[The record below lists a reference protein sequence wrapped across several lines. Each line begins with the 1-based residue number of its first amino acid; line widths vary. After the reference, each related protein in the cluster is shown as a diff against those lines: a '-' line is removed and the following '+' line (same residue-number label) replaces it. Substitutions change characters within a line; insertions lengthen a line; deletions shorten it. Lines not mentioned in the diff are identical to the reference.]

1 MEREIFICT
10 KMEELQMKKL
20 WQLWMTSAL
29 AVLLL
34 VGCSQ
39 EEAKP
44 VEDKDT
50 TQEEATIEET
60 EFPITMTDAVGNEI
74 TLEEAP
80 KTIVSMLPSNTEILF
95 ALGLN
100 EEIIGVNDYD
110 NYPEEALEKEKIGG
124 MEFNVEKIVS
134 MNPEIVFAHES
145 MLGAGDAGLQQI
157 RDAGVKVFVVK
168 NAADFN
174 ETYTTIEQI
183 GRATGK
189 LPEAQ
194 KIVEDMKAKVEEVKA
209 KVANV
214 ETKKTVFVETSDVP
228 EIYTPGKGTF
238 MQEIL
243 DMVNAENIA
252 ADQEGWFMIAPEEIV
267 NRNPD
272 VIIVMY
278 SYVEGIVDSVKAR
291 DGFDTINA
299 VKNDA
304 VVQVDENLTSRTGPR
319 LAEGLEEVAKAI
331 YPEAFSE

>member
-1 MEREIFICT
+1 
-10 KMEELQMKKL
+10 MKKL

-29 AVLLL
+29 AALLL
-34 VGCSQ
+34 VGCGQ

-44 VEDKDT
+44 VENNDNAQ
-50 TQEEATIEET
+50 QEQQAEVDEAT
-60 EFPITMTDAVGNEI
+60 FPITMTDAVGNEI

-80 KTIVSMLPSNTEILF
+80 KTIVSMIPSNTEILF

-100 EEIIGVNDYD
+100 EEIVGVNDYD

-124 MEFNVEKIVS
+124 QEFNVEKILS

-145 MLGAGDAGLQQI
+145 MLGIGEAGLQQL

-168 NAADFN
+168 NATDFN

-189 LPEAQ
+189 LEEAQ
-194 KIVEDMKAKVEEVKA
+194 KIVEDMKAKVEEVKE
-209 KVANV
+209 KVAKV
-214 ETKKTVFVETSDVP
+214 ETKKTVFVETTDVP
-228 EIYTPGKGTF
+228 EVYTPGKGTF

-252 ADQEGWFMIAPEEIV
+252 ADQEGWFMISPEEIV
-267 NRNPD
+267 SRNPD

-278 SYVEGIVDSVKAR
+278 SYVDGIVDSVKAR
-291 DGFDTINA
+291 DGFDTITA
-299 VKNDA
+299 VQNDA

-319 LAEGLEEVAKAI
+319 LADGLEEIAKAI

>member
-1 MEREIFICT
+1 
-10 KMEELQMKKL
+10 MKKF

-34 VGCSQ
+34 VGCGQ
-39 EEAKP
+39 EEVKPAKNNDNTQQE
-44 VEDKDT
+44 VTVDEQVSDET
-50 TQEEATIEET
+50 T
-60 EFPITMTDAVGNEI
+60 FPITMTDAVGEEI

-80 KTIVSMLPSNTEILF
+80 KTIVSMQPSNTEILF
-95 ALGLN
+95 ALDLN
-100 EEIIGVNDYD
+100 EEIVGVNDYD

-124 MEFNVEKIVS
+124 VEFSVEKIVA
-134 MNPEIVFAHES
+134 MNPDIVFAHES
-145 MLGAGDAGLQQI
+145 ALGMGEAGIQQI
-157 RDAGVKVFVVK
+157 RDAGVKVYVVK
-168 NAADFN
+168 NAMDFN
-174 ETYTTIEQI
+174 ETYTTIEEI

-189 LPEAQ
+189 LAEAQ
-194 KIVEDMKAKVEEVKA
+194 KIVEDMKVKVEEVKE

-228 EIYTPGKGTF
+228 QIYTPGKGTF

-243 DMVNAENIA
+243 DIVNAENIA
-252 ADQEGWFMIAPEEIV
+252 ADQEGWFIMEPEEIV
-267 NRNPD
+267 KRNPD

-278 SYVEGIVDSVKAR
+278 NYVEGIVESVKAR
-291 DGFDTINA
+291 DGFDSITA
-299 VKNDA
+299 VKNNE

>member
-1 MEREIFICT
+1 
-10 KMEELQMKKL
+10 MKKI
-20 WQLWMTSAL
+20 WQLWMASAL

-34 VGCSQ
+34 VGCGQ

-44 VEDKDT
+44 VENT
-50 TQEEATIEET
+50 ESPQVETAVEET
-60 EFPITMTDAVGNEI
+60 EFPITITDAVGNDI

-80 KTIVSMLPSNTEILF
+80 KTIVSMMPSNTEILF

-100 EEIIGVNDYD
+100 EEIVGVNDYD

-134 MNPEIVFAHES
+134 MNPDIVFAHES
-145 MLGAGDAGLQQI
+145 SLGMGEAGLQQI

-174 ETYTTIEQI
+174 ETYTTIEEI

-189 LPEAQ
+189 LAEAQ
-194 KIVEDMKAKVEEVKA
+194 KIVEDMKAKVEEVKE
-209 KVANV
+209 KVAKV

-252 ADQEGWFMIAPEEIV
+252 ADQEGWFKIEPEEIV
-267 NRNPD
+267 SRNPD

-278 SYVEGIVDSVKAR
+278 SYVPGIVESVKAR
-291 DGFDTINA
+291 DGFASISA

-331 YPEAFSE
+331 YPEAFGE

>member
-1 MEREIFICT
+1 
-10 KMEELQMKKL
+10 MKKL
-20 WQLWMTSAL
+20 WQLWMTTAI

-34 VGCSQ
+34 VGCGQ
-39 EEAKP
+39 KEETPIA
-44 VEDKDT
+44 DKGN
-50 TQEEATIEET
+50 TQEEVVVDETTFPMTI
-60 EFPITMTDAVGNEI
+60 TDAVGEEI

-100 EEIIGVNDYD
+100 DEIVGVNDFD

-124 MEFNVEKIVS
+124 MEFNVEKILS
-134 MNPEIVFAHES
+134 MNPDIVFAHES
-145 MLGAGDAGLQQI
+145 MLGMGEAGLQQI

-168 NAADFN
+168 NAVDFN

-189 LPEAQ
+189 FEEAQ
-194 KIVEDMKAKVEEVKA
+194 KIVEDMKAKVEEVKE
-209 KVANV
+209 KVAKV

-252 ADQEGWFMIAPEEIV
+252 ADQEGWFKIEPEEIV
-267 NRNPD
+267 KRNPD

-278 SYVEGIVDSVKAR
+278 SYVEGIVDKVKAR
-291 DGFDTINA
+291 DGFDSITA
-299 VKNDA
+299 VTNNA

>member
-1 MEREIFICT
+1 
-10 KMEELQMKKL
+10 MKNFWK
-20 WQLWMTSAL
+20 LWMTSL
-29 AVLLL
+29 IAVLLL
-34 VGCSQ
+34 VGCGQ
-39 EEAKP
+39 EEVKP
-44 VEDKDT
+44 EESKNN
-50 TQEEATIEET
+50 TQQEVTVDEQVSDET
-60 EFPITMTDAVGNEI
+60 AFPITMTDAIGNEVI
-74 TLEEAP
+74 LEDAP
-80 KTIVSMLPSNTEILF
+80 KTIVSMQPSNTEILF

-100 EEIIGVNDYD
+100 QEIIGVNDYD

-124 MEFNVEKIVS
+124 MEFNVEKIVA
-134 MNPEIVFAHES
+134 MNPDIVFAHES
-145 MLGAGDAGLQQI
+145 ALGMGEAGLQQI
-157 RDAGVKVFVVK
+157 RDSGVKVYVVK
-168 NAADFN
+168 NAVDFN
-174 ETYTTIEQI
+174 ETYTTIEEI

-189 LPEAQ
+189 FEEAQ
-194 KIVEDMKAKVEEVKA
+194 KIVEGMKAKVEEVKE
-209 KVANV
+209 KVSNV

-252 ADQEGWFMIAPEEIV
+252 ADQEGWFKMEPEEIV

-291 DGFDTINA
+291 DGFDSITA
-299 VKNDA
+299 VKNNE

>member
-1 MEREIFICT
+1 
-10 KMEELQMKKL
+10 MKKL
-20 WQLWMTSAL
+20 WQLWMTIAL

-34 VGCSQ
+34 VGCGQKEETPVENNDNAQQ
-39 EEAKP
+39 EEAV
-44 VEDKDT
+44 VET
-50 TQEEATIEET
+50 ET

-74 TLEEAP
+74 TLEAAP
-80 KTIVSMLPSNTEILF
+80 KTIVSMMPSNTEILF

-100 EEIIGVNDYD
+100 EEIVGVNDYD
-110 NYPEEALEKEKIGG
+110 NYPAEALEKEKIGG
-124 MEFNVEKIVS
+124 QEFNVEKIVA

-145 MLGAGDAGLQQI
+145 GLGMGEAGLQQI

-168 NAADFN
+168 NAGDFDQ
-174 ETYTTIEQI
+174 TYTTIEQI

-189 LPEAQ
+189 LAEAEN
-194 KIVEDMKAKVEEVKA
+194 IVEDMKAKVEEVKE
-209 KVANV
+209 KVAKV

-238 MQEIL
+238 MQEFL

-252 ADQEGWFMIAPEEIV
+252 ADQEGWFMISPEEIV
-267 NRNPD
+267 SRNPD

-278 SYVEGIVDSVKAR
+278 SYVDGIVDSVKAR
-291 DGFDTINA
+291 DGFDTVTA

-319 LAEGLEEVAKAI
+319 LAEGLEEIAKAI
-331 YPEAFSE
+331 YPEVFSE

>member
-1 MEREIFICT
+1 
-10 KMEELQMKKL
+10 MKKL
-20 WQLWMTSAL
+20 WQLWMASAL

-34 VGCSQ
+34 VGCGQKEETPVTDNGSAQ
-39 EEAKP
+39 EQVVGEETTAVEEA
-44 VEDKDT
+44 
-50 TQEEATIEET
+50 A
-60 EFPITMTDAVGNEI
+60 FPITLTDAVGNEI

-80 KTIVSMLPSNTEILF
+80 KTIVSMMPSNTEILF

-100 EEIIGVNDYD
+100 EEIVGVNDYD
-110 NYPEEALEKEKIGG
+110 DYPAEALEKEKIGG

-134 MNPEIVFAHES
+134 MNPDIVFAHES
-145 MLGAGDAGLQQI
+145 MLGMGEAGLQQI

-189 LPEAQ
+189 SEEAQ
-194 KIVEDMKAKVEEVKA
+194 TIVEDMKAKVEQVKE
-209 KVANV
+209 KVAKV

-252 ADQEGWFMIAPEEIV
+252 ADQEGWFMISPEEIV
-267 NRNPD
+267 SRNPD
-272 VIIVMY
+272 VIIIMY
-278 SYVEGIVDSVKAR
+278 SYVDGIVDSVKAR
-291 DGFDTINA
+291 DGFDTITA

-319 LAEGLEEVAKAI
+319 LADGLEEIAKAI
-331 YPEAFSE
+331 YPEVFSE

>member
-1 MEREIFICT
+1 
-10 KMEELQMKKL
+10 MKKL

-34 VGCSQ
+34 VGCGQ

-44 VEDKDT
+44 EENKDNSQ
-50 TQEEATIEET
+50 QEVAVDEAAYPMTL
-60 EFPITMTDAVGNEI
+60 TDAVGNEI

-80 KTIVSMLPSNTEILF
+80 KTIVSMMPSNTEILF

-100 EEIIGVNDYD
+100 DEIVGVNDYD
-110 NYPEEALEKEKIGG
+110 NYPAEALEKEKIGG

-134 MNPEIVFAHES
+134 MNPDIVFAHES
-145 MLGAGDAGLQQI
+145 GLGTGEAGLQQI

-168 NAADFN
+168 NAGDFN
-174 ETYTTIEQI
+174 QTYTTIEQI

-189 LPEAQ
+189 LEEAQ
-194 KIVEDMKAKVEEVKA
+194 TIVEDMKAKVEEVKE
-209 KVANV
+209 KVGKV
-214 ETKKTVFVETSDVP
+214 ETKKTVFVETSDAP

-267 NRNPD
+267 SRNPD
-272 VIIVMY
+272 VILVMY
-278 SYVEGIVDSVKAR
+278 SYVDGIVDSVKAR
-291 DGFDTINA
+291 DGFDTITA
-299 VKNDA
+299 VNNDA

-319 LAEGLEEVAKAI
+319 LAEGLEAVAKAI

>member
-1 MEREIFICT
+1 
-10 KMEELQMKKL
+10 MKKL
-20 WQLWMTSAL
+20 SQLWITSIL
-29 AVLLL
+29 AVLVLL
-34 VGCSQ
+34 AGCGTN
-39 EEAKP
+39 EEKKP
-44 VEDKDT
+44 VENNGST
-50 TQEEATIEET
+50 EQQTEQVEAA
-60 EFPITMTDAVGNEI
+60 FPITITDAVDNEI

-80 KTIVSMLPSNTEILF
+80 KTIVSMMPSNTEILF

-100 EEIIGVNDYD
+100 EEIVGVNDYD

-134 MNPEIVFAHES
+134 MNPDIVFAHES
-145 MLGAGDAGLQQI
+145 GLGTGEAGLQQI

-168 NAADFN
+168 NAANFD
-174 ETYTTIEQI
+174 ETYSTIEQI

-189 LPEAQ
+189 LEEAE
-194 KIVEDMKAKVEEVKA
+194 KIVEDMKAKVEEVKE
-209 KVANV
+209 KVAKV

-252 ADQEGWFMIAPEEIV
+252 ADQEGWFKIDPEEIV

-272 VIIVMY
+272 TIIVMY
-278 SYVEGIVDSVKAR
+278 SYVPNIVESVKAR
-291 DGFDTINA
+291 DGFDSITA
-299 VKNDA
+299 VKNNA
-304 VVQVDENLTSRTGPR
+304 VIQVDENLTSRTGPR

>member
-1 MEREIFICT
+1 M
-10 KMEELQMKKL
+10 
-20 WQLWMTSAL
+20 
-29 AVLLL
+29 AVD
-34 VGCSQ
+34 
-39 EEAKP
+39 EP
-44 VEDKDT
+44 T
-50 TQEEATIEET
+50 TEET
-60 EFPITMTDAVGNEI
+60 VVEKTAFPLTMTDAVGNEI
-74 TLEEAP
+74 NLDAAP
-80 KTIVSMLPSNTEILF
+80 KTIVSMTPSNTEILF

-100 EEIIGVNDYD
+100 DEIVGVNDYD
-110 NYPEEALEKEKIGG
+110 NYPAEALEKEKIGG
-124 MEFNVEKIVS
+124 QEFNVEKIVA
-134 MNPEIVFAHES
+134 MNPDIVFAHEIN
-145 MLGAGDAGLQQI
+145 LGIGEAGLQQI

-189 LPEAQ
+189 LAEAQ
-194 KIVEDMKAKVEEVKA
+194 KIVEEMKAKVEEVKE

-252 ADQEGWFMIAPEEIV
+252 ADQEGWFKMEPEEIV

-291 DGFDTINA
+291 DGFDSITA
-299 VKNDA
+299 VKNDE

>member
-1 MEREIFICT
+1 
-10 KMEELQMKKL
+10 MKKI
-20 WQLWMTSAL
+20 WQLWVTAAL
-29 AVLLL
+29 AALLL
-34 VGCSQ
+34 VGCGQ
-39 EEAKP
+39 EEVKP
-44 VEDKDT
+44 EDNQLDT
-50 TQEEATIEET
+50 QQEVTVDEAVISET
-60 EFPITMTDAVGNEI
+60 AFPLTLTDAIGEEI

-80 KTIVSMLPSNTEILF
+80 KTIVSMIPSNTEILF
-95 ALGLN
+95 ALGLSQ
-100 EEIIGVNDYD
+100 EIVGVNDYD

-134 MNPEIVFAHES
+134 MNPDIVFAHES
-145 MLGAGDAGLQQI
+145 GLGVGEAGLQQI
-157 RDAGVKVFVVK
+157 RDAGVTVYVVK

-174 ETYTTIEQI
+174 ETYTTIEEI

-189 LPEAQ
+189 FEEAE
-194 KIVEDMKAKVEEVKA
+194 KIIEDMKAKVEEVKE

-228 EIYTPGKGTF
+228 SIYTPGKGTF

-252 ADQEGWFMIAPEEIV
+252 ADQEGWFVMEPEEIV

-278 SYVEGIVDSVKAR
+278 NYVEGIIDSVKAR
-291 DGFDTINA
+291 DGFDSITA
-299 VKNDA
+299 VKNNE
-304 VVQVDENLTSRTGPR
+304 VIQVDENLTSRTGPR

>member
-1 MEREIFICT
+1 
-10 KMEELQMKKL
+10 MKNFWK
-20 WQLWMTSAL
+20 LWMTSLL

-34 VGCSQ
+34 VGCGQ
-39 EEAKP
+39 EEVKP
-44 VEDKDT
+44 EESKDN
-50 TQEEATIEET
+50 TQQEVTVDEQVSDET
-60 EFPITMTDAVGNEI
+60 AFPITMTDAIGNEI
-74 TLEEAP
+74 ILEEAP
-80 KTIVSMLPSNTEILF
+80 KTIVSMQPSNTEILF

-100 EEIIGVNDYD
+100 QEIIGVNDYD

-124 MEFNVEKIVS
+124 MEFNVEKIVA
-134 MNPEIVFAHES
+134 MNPDIVFAHES
-145 MLGAGDAGLQQI
+145 ALGMGEAGLQQI
-157 RDAGVKVFVVK
+157 RDSGVKVYVVK
-168 NAADFN
+168 NAVDFN
-174 ETYTTIEQI
+174 ETYTTIEEI

-189 LPEAQ
+189 FEEAQ
-194 KIVEDMKAKVEEVKA
+194 KIVEDMKAKVEEVKE
-209 KVANV
+209 KVSNV

-252 ADQEGWFMIAPEEIV
+252 ADQEGWFKMEPEEIV

-291 DGFDTINA
+291 DGFDSITA
-299 VKNDA
+299 VKNNE

>member
-1 MEREIFICT
+1 
-10 KMEELQMKKL
+10 MKKI

-34 VGCSQ
+34 VGCGQ
-39 EEAKP
+39 EEVKP
-44 VEDKDT
+44 EKNDNAQTEVAVDET
-50 TQEEATIEET
+50 T
-60 EFPITMTDAVGNEI
+60 FPITMTDAVGEEI

-100 EEIIGVNDYD
+100 DEIVGVNDYD

-124 MEFNVEKIVS
+124 QEFNVEKILS
-134 MNPEIVFAHES
+134 MNPDVVFAHES
-145 MLGAGDAGLQQI
+145 MLGMGEAGLQQI

-189 LPEAQ
+189 LEEAK
-194 KIVEDMKAKVEEVKA
+194 KIVEDMKAKVEEVKE
-209 KVANV
+209 KVAKV

-228 EIYTPGKGTF
+228 DIYTPGKGTF

-252 ADQEGWFMIAPEEIV
+252 ADQEGWFKIEPEEIV
-267 NRNPD
+267 KRNPD

-291 DGFDTINA
+291 DGFDSITA
-299 VKNDA
+299 VKNNE